1 MQIIFSEQFL
11 TDLSGLKSSLY
22 RKCRGQLSEISKM
35 DAKALRT
42 QTTSGWRLHKLK
54 SSPFVSLSVDMNFRM
69 LCKIEGEKVYV
80 FRVVKH
86 DLADSAHINRND
98 GIDTPYVLNDVQI
111 QPREVFNSLIALG
124 FPKDYVRPFE
134 EVTNDD
140 EFLYALDQVDQRLQ
154 TYAFSV
160 YETAGV
166 VIPRTKYTVFDTNK
180 DFEAALQMSMDE
192 WELYLHPSQQY
203 IVELPVNHKI
213 AINGAAG
220 TGKTVCAWHRMQRL
234 AQRGYNVGF
243 VCSNKKILE
252 VSKQIL
258 NRGLQSV
265 STDCYFLV
273 PNSSDHITQLA
284 NEVDHVVID
293 EGQELSVDW
302 LSGLGGTGFTLF
314 YDLNQLGGNIP
325 AGDTKRFNH
334 RLDTW
339 RSTLNSIPQLSNH
352 VFYINY
358 RNSRE
363 IAEYCY
369 DILAQSL
376 PNHLQSYIPLFEAGK
391 VVVET
396 INDRK
401 QLSVQIARAVQTL
414 RKDYKDNEIGLIF
427 NSYRKTDRERLLTEL
442 RKFNIKTTSDIQNT
456 KMILRVSP
464 RDIKGHERKVI
475 ILCTP
480 PMDHATRKLGK
491 AIDVYVAITRARDRL
506 IVFESS

>member
-1 MQIIFSEQFL
+1 MEIILSEQFL

-111 QPREVFNSLIALG
+111 QPREVFNSLVALG

-160 YETAGV
+160 YETAGT
-166 VIPRTKYTVFDTNK
+166 VIPRSKYIVFDTNK
-180 DFEAALQMSMDE
+180 DFETALRMSMDE

-203 IVELPVNHKI
+203 IVEFPVNHRM
-213 AINGAAG
+213 AVNGAAG
-220 TGKTVCAWHRMQRL
+220 TGKTVCAWHRMERL
-234 AQRGYNVGF
+234 AQQGYSVGF
-243 VCSNKKILE
+243 ICANKKILE

-258 NRGLQSV
+258 NRWLQST

-273 PNSSDHITQLA
+273 PNSSDDITQLA
-284 NEVDHVVID
+284 NEVDHIVI
-293 EGQELSVDW
+293 ECL
-302 LSGLGGTGFTLF
+302 
-314 YDLNQLGGNIP
+314 
-325 AGDTKRFNH
+325 TKR
-334 RLDTW
+334 
-339 RSTLNSIPQLSNH
+339 
-352 VFYINY
+352 
-358 RNSRE
+358 
-363 IAEYCY
+363 
-369 DILAQSL
+369 
-376 PNHLQSYIPLFEAGK
+376 
-391 VVVET
+391 
-396 INDRK
+396 
-401 QLSVQIARAVQTL
+401 
-414 RKDYKDNEIGLIF
+414 YK
-427 NSYRKTDRERLLTEL
+427 RT
-442 RKFNIKTTSDIQNT
+442 
-456 KMILRVSP
+456 
-464 RDIKGHERKVI
+464 
-475 ILCTP
+475 
-480 PMDHATRKLGK
+480 
-491 AIDVYVAITRARDRL
+491 
-506 IVFESS
+506 